1 MWSTPAKP
9 ATRRPGG
16 VVSGTGRVASRAR
29 ESASGLKSRGF
40 KVNERGRIPANIVA
54 EYEAAH

>member
-1 MWSTPAKP
+1 V
-9 ATRRPGG
+9 RRRLGG
-16 VVSGTGRVASRAR
+16 AGRVLDPAA
-29 ESASGLKSRGF
+29 SASAQIRASANQRGY

>member
-1 MWSTPAKP
+1 M
-9 ATRRPGG
+9 RPR
-16 VVSGTGRVASRAR
+16 SLT
-29 ESASGLKSRGF
+29 LKSRGF